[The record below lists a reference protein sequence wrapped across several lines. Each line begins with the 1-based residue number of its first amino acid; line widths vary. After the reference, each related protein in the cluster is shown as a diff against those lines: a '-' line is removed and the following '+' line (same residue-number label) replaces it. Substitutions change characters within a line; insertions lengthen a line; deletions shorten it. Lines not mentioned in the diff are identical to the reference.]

1 MRYYMVEMNVY
12 PCTFGHA
19 SVIGESGLTGT
30 YIALREPS
38 VTEGC
43 TVLTYP
49 TEPGSNLPVDLP
61 SVEIKSPHVTVDQ
74 AGHVL
79 FD

>member
-1 MRYYMVEMNVY
+1 MVEMSLS

-19 SVIGESGLTGT
+19 SIVGDSGSTGT

-43 TVLTYP
+43 TLLTYP
-49 TEPGSNLPVDLP
+49 TEPGSNRPVDLP
-61 SVEIKSPHVTVDQ
+61 SVGINSPHVTVDC

-79 FD
+79 FNQ